1 MSIVDLPKLL
11 PTAVQLTFI
20 LLVKKKLVSC
30 PVNSPLA
37 ALNIKTQDPKNFLRL
52 LPQDREDTLGPEARV
67 EEVHEAWCRE
77 P

>member
-52 LPQDREDTLGPEARV
+52 LLVKIERTP
-67 EEVHEAWCRE
+67 
-77 P
+77 